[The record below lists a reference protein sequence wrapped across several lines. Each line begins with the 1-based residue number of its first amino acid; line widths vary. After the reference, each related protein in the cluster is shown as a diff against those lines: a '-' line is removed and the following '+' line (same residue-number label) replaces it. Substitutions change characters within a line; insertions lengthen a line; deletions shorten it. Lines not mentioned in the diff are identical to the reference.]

1 MQLYIGCYTQ
11 PEHAASPRDDG
22 GITSCRFD
30 PSHGRLSFQ
39 AISPKILNPSYLA
52 LDPNNEFLLAV
63 SENMVTQGAVH
74 VFRRHT
80 DGVLVPVMVQLSGGR
95 SSCHV
100 SLTPG
105 GVVCVCSYGDRC
117 AAFYSYRQGRIT
129 PCQYRH
135 CYQAPQPVGP
145 RKVSRPHQAVVSPDG
160 RWLYVCDLGLDCIW
174 HHMISDGNAG
184 LATPVGI
191 AAPENYGPRHMV
203 FHPLRP
209 QAYIIC
215 ERNGHLLTY
224 DWNSATGMLSLTDD
238 IASLPADWKGQPAA
252 AAIRIHPSQAT
263 LYVSNRNH
271 NSLAVFALGA
281 AGRAR
286 WVGCFSSGGKTPRDF
301 AIDPSGRW
309 LLCAN
314 QHSNHIAIH
323 QLDPVT
329 GLPANQPPEFFSTA
343 SPTCILFAM

>member
-1 MQLYIGCYTQ
+1 
-11 PEHAASPRDDG
+11 
-22 GITSCRFD
+22 
-30 PSHGRLSFQ
+30 
-39 AISPKILNPSYLA
+39 
-52 LDPNNEFLLAV
+52 
-63 SENMVTQGAVH
+63 
-74 VFRRHT
+74 
-80 DGVLVPVMVQLSGGR
+80 
-95 SSCHV
+95 
-100 SLTPG
+100 
-105 GVVCVCSYGDRC
+105 
-117 AAFYSYRQGRIT
+117 
-129 PCQYRH
+129 
-135 CYQAPQPVGP
+135 
-145 RKVSRPHQAVVSPDG
+145 
-160 RWLYVCDLGLDCIW
+160 
-174 HHMISDGNAG
+174 MISDGNAG